1 MDALDIIIGILGI
14 LIGYL
19 LGAVNPGYIF
29 GRLKGIDIRKEGTG
43 NAGTANVYRTLGLVY
58 TIPTALYDSSKGL
71 LAILIA
77 YILGVDFMFMQIS
90 GLVAVV
96 GHVFPFYMQFRGG
109 QGMATSTGIMIFY
122 LINYSVAGP
131 QIFYMFIFIFILI
144 ALFIY
149 ISRRGTVLAI
159 IVLPLLG
166 YSVFVNYPE
175 SPFNIHFL
183 ILMFYMCALPTY
195 LIIRD
200 KKIVIDDEEFKSRWW
215 RVAIRP
221 VSLLFLLFYFV
232 YSKQVCLYVIGVVS
246 LCFISLDHFR
256 FIHKRTNIL
265 LTEKI
270 KAIFRKGEEKRLSSM
285 TIFLISTFLTV
296 LLFEIEIAI
305 TALIFLV
312 FGDMFGKIFGLAYGR
327 HKIFEKSL
335 EGTLAFYG
343 CVLIFGYILFT
354 SIDIPL
360 IILILGGIAAPLI
373 ELFPSG
379 LNDNFT
385 VPVISGAVMFATQ
398 LFLL

>member
-1 MDALDIIIGILGI
+1 MDALDVIISITGI
-14 LIGYL
+14 LIGYV

-29 GRLKGIDIRKEGTG
+29 GRFKGIDIRKEGNC

-71 LAILIA
+71 IAILIA
-77 YILGVDFMFMQIS
+77 YFLGVDFMFIQIS
-90 GLVAVV
+90 GLVAIM

-122 LINYSVAGP
+122 LINYINTGP
-131 QIFYMFIFIFILI
+131 QIFYMLIFIFILI

-175 SPFNIHFL
+175 SPFNIYFLVL
-183 ILMFYMCALPTY
+183 ILYMCVLSTY

-200 KKIVIDDEEFKSRWW
+200 KKIVIDDEEFKARWW

-221 VSLLFLLFYFV
+221 VSLLFLLFYLV
-232 YSKQVCLYVIGVVS
+232 YSKQVCLFVIGIVN
-246 LCFISLDHFR
+246 LCFISLDVFR
-256 FIHKRTNIL
+256 FLHKQTNVL
-265 LTEKI
+265 LTVKI
-270 KAIFRKGEEKRLSSM
+270 KAIFRKGEEKKFSSM
-285 TIFLISTFLTV
+285 TIFLISTFLTI
-296 LLFEIEIAI
+296 LLFEIEIAM

-327 HKIFEKSL
+327 HRIFEKSL

-343 CVLIFGYILFT
+343 CVLIFGYVLYT

-360 IILILGGIAAPLI
+360 IILIVGGIAAPLI
-373 ELFPSG
+373 ELFPLG

-385 VPVISGAVMFATQ
+385 VPVISGSVMFATQ
-398 LFLL
+398 LFLF